1 MGTGILTMI
10 DKTPHDADSNAN
22 ANDLE
27 TLDIYDHNKPAKRGS
42 VSGWF
47 ALFIAVLALFFTV
60 VGIAAGYK
68 HWQRMHDKVRTNM
81 SEITTL
87 KQQVTQ
93 APDNSAIEALRQEL
107 TEKANQSQAN
117 HTEALQEMARMQ
129 NQTRQFADTV
139 ASQVEQIT
147 FLQARMQQNATP
159 ATAKEWQIAE
169 VAFLLQMANRELHLA
184 NNPQTAKASLKEAD
198 TLLAS
203 VGSVNYLPVRQQIAR
218 DISALDA
225 TPAPDIT
232 GAAQQIHAMMLA
244 LKPLPALTE
253 DTASDAPVTGIAASD
268 MVEGNSL
275 WADYK
280 RKAGEMLNDA
290 VVVRRFD
297 KPLQSALDADARQHL
312 FQLLHLRLET
322 LRLLVLQRDNS
333 GFHAQIALLR
343 ETLKSYYS
351 EKQAKPLLENLG
363 KLDKLELQPTL
374 PDISAS
380 LKQLESARQADNAQ
394 LLPVKDEEKSAEDRK
409 KSNPTKDNGKGGKD
423 E

>member
-1 MGTGILTMI
+1 MI

-139 ASQVEQIT
+139 ASQVEQVT
-147 FLQARMQQNATP
+147 FLQARMQQNAAP

-169 VAFLLQMANRELHLA
+169 VTFLLQMANRELHLA

-225 TPAPDIT
+225 TPLPDIT
-232 GAAQQIHAMMLA
+232 GVAQQIHAMILA

-253 DTASDAPVTGIAASD
+253 TATSDAPTTDIAASD
-268 MVEGNSL
+268 TIDGNSL

-343 ETLKSYYS
+343 ETLKSYYPAT
-351 EKQAKPLLENLG
+351 QAKPLLENLD
-363 KLDKLELQPTL
+363 KLGKLELQPTL

-394 LLPVKDEEKSAEDRK
+394 LLPVENAEKPVENGK
-409 KSNPTKDNGKGGKD
+409 KPNTTKDNSKGGKD

>member
-1 MGTGILTMI
+1 
-10 DKTPHDADSNAN
+10 
-22 ANDLE
+22 
-27 TLDIYDHNKPAKRGS
+27 
-42 VSGWF
+42 
-47 ALFIAVLALFFTV
+47 
-60 VGIAAGYK
+60 
-68 HWQRMHDKVRTNM
+68 
-81 SEITTL
+81 
-87 KQQVTQ
+87 
-93 APDNSAIEALRQEL
+93 
-107 TEKANQSQAN
+107 
-117 HTEALQEMARMQ
+117 
-129 NQTRQFADTV
+129 
-139 ASQVEQIT
+139 
-147 FLQARMQQNATP
+147 
-159 ATAKEWQIAE
+159 
-169 VAFLLQMANRELHLA
+169 
-184 NNPQTAKASLKEAD
+184 
-198 TLLAS
+198 

-225 TPAPDIT
+225 TPLPDIT
-232 GAAQQIHAMMLA
+232 GVAQQIHAMILA

-253 DTASDAPVTGIAASD
+253 TATSDAPTTDIAASD
-268 MVEGNSL
+268 TIDGNSL

-343 ETLKSYYS
+343 ETLKSYYPAT
-351 EKQAKPLLENLG
+351 QAKPLLENLD
-363 KLDKLELQPTL
+363 KLGKLELQPTL

-394 LLPVKDEEKSAEDRK
+394 LLPVENAEKPVENGK
-409 KSNPTKDNGKGGKD
+409 KPNTTKDNSKGGKD

>member
-1 MGTGILTMI
+1 MI

-27 TLDIYDHNKPAKRGS
+27 TLDIYDHNKPAKHGS

-47 ALFIAVLALFFTV
+47 ALFIAILALFFTV

-107 TEKANQSQAN
+107 TEKANQSLAN

-139 ASQVEQIT
+139 ASQVEQVT
-147 FLQARMQQNATP
+147 FLQARMQQNAAP

-169 VAFLLQMANRELHLA
+169 VTFLLQMANRELHLA

-225 TPAPDIT
+225 TPLPDIT
-232 GAAQQIHAMMLA
+232 GVAQQIHAMILA

-253 DTASDAPVTGIAASD
+253 TATSDAPTTDIAASD
-268 MVEGNSL
+268 TIDGNSL

-343 ETLKSYYS
+343 ETLKSYYPAT
-351 EKQAKPLLENLG
+351 QAKPLLENLD
-363 KLDKLELQPTL
+363 KLGKLELQPTL

-394 LLPVKDEEKSAEDRK
+394 LLPVENAEKPVENGK
-409 KSNPTKDNGKGGKD
+409 KPNTTKDNSKGGKD